1 MGYINKG
8 GIVMFYEAKEGK
20 VKVGSTGMD
29 YVTFGKGQK
38 PFIIIPGLGDG
49 LKTVKGTQKVLARMY
64 KLFAKEYKVYVFS
77 RKNDIEEGYSTRD
90 MAYDQ
95 KIAMENLGIKNAHIM
110 GVSQGGMICQYI
122 AIDYPEIIDKLVIG
136 VSVSKQNDT
145 MQKVV
150 KNWIALAENNDYR
163 NLIIDT
169 MEKTF
174 TGNKVKKY
182 RKLYPVITRV
192 GKPKSFKRF
201 IIQANSCLNHNA
213 YDELFKIKSPTLVIG
228 GDSDNVVGKNASE
241 EMSEKINESKLIIY
255 KGLGHGAYEEAKD
268 FNQQVLRFLMS

>member
-174 TGNKVKKY
+174 TENKVKKY

>member
-1 MGYINKG
+1 MNKG